1 MLYVYLKISSKKG
14 TVKCDYVFHDKKIL
28 ETDSLI
34 YIGKYIDNHS
44 VNFEEFFGCRKID
57 KISNENKLQHS
68 AFAELIVFIILFL
81 VTFLI

>member
-14 TVKCDYVFHDKKIL
+14 TVKCDYVFHDKKIHAT

-44 VNFEEFFGCRKID
+44 VE
-57 KISNENKLQHS
+57 ISNENKLQQ
-68 AFAELIVFIILFL
+68 FNPIVFIILFL